1 MNDRA
6 AEAARPP
13 LRLVWSRPGS
23 ARRPPQRVNLA
34 TAIERHLSDRDGLT
48 DEQFS
53 RWYATGRAP
62 LAVAE

>member
-1 MNDRA
+1 MNDRV
-6 AEAARPP
+6 AEGGRPT
-13 LRLVWSRPGS
+13 LRLVWSRPEPG
-23 ARRPPQRVNLA
+23 RRPPQRVNLA
-34 TAIERHLSDRDGLT
+34 TAIERHLSGGDELT